1 MGKLTRVT
9 ARVALSPSKPIFG
22 PSATDQNLCL
32 SSASGLTPRRVAL
45 STPLRHVRHKTLK
58 NHQNSDQTQKNPTD
72 RTIGKKN
79 FFKKLMNFEQRAMS
93 RKTSPTSGGIGPIR
107 SQKLDRA
114 TSKPLMEKRRR
125 ERINRSLN
133 ELKNILLEALRRD
146 TTSCSKLEKADILEM
161 TVRYLHSTKTANG
174 YPFPGSQSNPVPNP
188 AELQSRYTSGYS
200 HCRDQTERILSQCPE
215 LSQESRKKILS
226 QLRVPTG
233 PVVPVPKQNTAIPR
247 TPVPQSPF
255 PMGNLLPNQIPN
267 PMMGLLGQL
276 AIPNLPNHPAKN
288 PIQARTVEP
297 ADSIGSSNHSDSD
310 SDTNSN
316 DSFGQPKPI
325 FRPW

>member
-1 MGKLTRVT
+1 
-9 ARVALSPSKPIFG
+9 
-22 PSATDQNLCL
+22 
-32 SSASGLTPRRVAL
+32 
-45 STPLRHVRHKTLK
+45 
-58 NHQNSDQTQKNPTD
+58 
-72 RTIGKKN
+72 
-79 FFKKLMNFEQRAMS
+79 MNFDQRTMS

-174 YPFPGSQSNPVPNP
+174 YPFPGSQNPVPNP

-215 LSQESRKKILS
+215 LSEESRKKILS
-226 QLRVPTG
+226 QIRPPPGPAVQKPTQPGPRVP
-233 PVVPVPKQNTAIPR
+233 VA
-247 TPVPQSPF
+247 QSPY
-255 PMGNLLPNQIPN
+255 PMGNLLSQPIPN

-276 AIPNLPNHPAKN
+276 SIPAISALSAKN
-288 PIQARTVEP
+288 PISSRPVES
-297 ADSIGSSNHSDSD
+297 ADSVGSAGNHSDSE

>member
-1 MGKLTRVT
+1 
-9 ARVALSPSKPIFG
+9 
-22 PSATDQNLCL
+22 
-32 SSASGLTPRRVAL
+32 
-45 STPLRHVRHKTLK
+45 
-58 NHQNSDQTQKNPTD
+58 
-72 RTIGKKN
+72 
-79 FFKKLMNFEQRAMS
+79 MNFEQRAMS

-233 PVVPVPKQNTAIPR
+233 SVVSVPKQNTAIPR
-247 TPVPQSPF
+247 TPLPQSPF
-255 PMGNLLPNQIPN
+255 PIGNLLPNQIPN